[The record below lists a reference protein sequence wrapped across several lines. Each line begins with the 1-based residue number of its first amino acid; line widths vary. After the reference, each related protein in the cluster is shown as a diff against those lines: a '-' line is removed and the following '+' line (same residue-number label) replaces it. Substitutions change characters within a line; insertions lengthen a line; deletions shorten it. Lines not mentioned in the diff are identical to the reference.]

1 MEPLF
6 AFSKPAKHVEGTT
19 TWHRLALQHPFVLE
33 GTFATAISQGALLN
47 PSSTSSARICL
58 LNSLIAVKGIFSSVP
73 SFAHLSQLAPPWTL
87 LPTRENGSSTWSPI
101 VRWNSPSSLP
111 SSLSLVAVW
120 ISRSLIVPEL
130 TATPLPSDLIEL
142 DGGDGSPECE
152 EVEIPSS
159 EEAVVHLRNKEA
171 LRHQARLEVRRLQDA
186 AQEASDRA
194 EAAEEVFLRKY
205 GESVSDDSD

>member
-1 MEPLF
+1 ML
-6 AFSKPAKHVEGTT
+6 T
-19 TWHRLALQHPFVLE
+19 
-33 GTFATAISQGALLN
+33 
-47 PSSTSSARICL
+47 
-58 LNSLIAVKGIFSSVP
+58 
-73 SFAHLSQLAPPWTL
+73 
-87 LPTRENGSSTWSPI
+87 
-101 VRWNSPSSLP
+101 
-111 SSLSLVAVW
+111 AVW

-130 TATPLPSDLIEL
+130 TSTPLPSDLIEL
-142 DGGDGSPECE
+142 DGGDASPECE

-159 EEAVVHLRNKEA
+159 EEAVVHLRDKEA

>member
-6 AFSKPAKHVEGTT
+6 TFSKPVKHVEDTT

-33 GTFATAISQGALLN
+33 GTFATATSQGSNSN

-73 SFAHLSQLAPPWTL
+73 SFAHLSQLAPPWAL
-87 LPTRENGSSTWSPI
+87 LPTRDGGSSTWSPI
-101 VRWNSPSSLP
+101 VRWNNPSSLP
-111 SSLSLVAVW
+111 SSVMLTAVW

-142 DGGDGSPECE
+142 DGDAPPECE

-159 EEAVVHLRNKEA
+159 EEAVVHLRDKEA
-171 LRHQARLEVRRLQDA
+171 LRHQARLEVRRLQDT

-194 EAAEEVFLRKY
+194 EAAEEAFLRKY